1 MSNLK
6 DYDRGRNDGLA
17 MALRIVEKDG
27 IEGLRREI
35 KFRGVTGI
43 HTTLAKKELDQASKQ
58 IKEMTLDTMIV
69 LAVATLHDEFDF
81 GQKRCQRF
89 MDRLE
94 LKAGCLID
102 NLATW
107 PDYIKAIKDE
117 IGLELSIRENL

>member
-6 DYDRGRNDGLA
+6 DYNRGRNDGLA
-17 MALRIVEKDG
+17 MALRIAESDG
-27 IEGLRREI
+27 IEGLRKEI

-43 HTTLAKKELDQASKQ
+43 HTALAKKELDQASKQ

-102 NLATW
+102 DLATW
-107 PDYIKAIKDE
+107 TDYIKAIKDE

>member
-6 DYDRGRNDGLA
+6 DYNRGRNDGLA
-17 MALRIVEKDG
+17 MALRIVESDG
-27 IEGLRREI
+27 IEGLRKEI

-107 PDYIKAIKDE
+107 PDYIRAIKDE

>member
-17 MALRIVEKDG
+17 MALRIVEEDG
-27 IEGLRREI
+27 IEGLRKEI

-102 NLATW
+102 DLATW
-107 PDYIKAIKDE
+107 TDYIKAIKDE

>member
-6 DYDRGRNDGLA
+6 DYNRGRNDGLA
-17 MALRIVEKDG
+17 MALRIAEEDG

-43 HTTLAKKELDQASKQ
+43 HTALAKKELDQASKQ

-102 NLATW
+102 DLATW
-107 PDYIKAIKDE
+107 TDYIKAIKDE

>member
-6 DYDRGRNDGLA
+6 DYNRGRNDGLA
-17 MALRIVEKDG
+17 MALRIAESDG

-102 NLATW
+102 DLATW
-107 PDYIKAIKDE
+107 TDYIKAIKDE

>member
-17 MALRIVEKDG
+17 MALRIVELDG
-27 IEGLRREI
+27 IEGLRKEI

-43 HTTLAKKELDQASKQ
+43 HTTLAKKELDRASKQ

-102 NLATW
+102 DLATW
-107 PDYIKAIKDE
+107 TDYIKAIKDE

>member
-6 DYDRGRNDGLA
+6 DYNRGRNDGLA
-17 MALRIVEKDG
+17 MALRIIESDG
-27 IEGLRREI
+27 IEGLRKEI

-43 HTTLAKKELDQASKQ
+43 HTALAKKELDQASKQ

>member
-6 DYDRGRNDGLA
+6 DYNRGRNDGLA
-17 MALRIVEKDG
+17 MALRIAEEDG

-102 NLATW
+102 DLATW

>member
-6 DYDRGRNDGLA
+6 DYNRGRNDGLA
-17 MALRIVEKDG
+17 MALRIAEEDG

-43 HTTLAKKELDQASKQ
+43 HTALAKKELDQASKQ

-102 NLATW
+102 DLATW

>member
-17 MALRIVEKDG
+17 MALRIAEEDG
-27 IEGLRREI
+27 IEGLRKEI

-43 HTTLAKKELDQASKQ
+43 HTALAKKELDQASKQ

-102 NLATW
+102 DLATW
-107 PDYIKAIKDE
+107 TDYIKAIKDE

>member
-17 MALRIVEKDG
+17 MALRIVESDG

-102 NLATW
+102 DLATW
-107 PDYIKAIKDE
+107 TDYINAIKDE
-117 IGLELSIRENL
+117 IGLELSLRENL

>member
-17 MALRIVEKDG
+17 MALRIVESDG
-27 IEGLRREI
+27 IEGLRKEI

-43 HTTLAKKELDQASKQ
+43 HTALAKKELDQASKQ

>member
-6 DYDRGRNDGLA
+6 DYARGRNDGLA
-17 MALRIVEKDG
+17 MALRIVEEDG
-27 IEGLRREI
+27 IEGLRKEI

-43 HTTLAKKELDQASKQ
+43 HTALAKKELDQASKQ

-102 NLATW
+102 DLATW
-107 PDYIKAIKDE
+107 TDYIKAIKDE

>member
-17 MALRIVEKDG
+17 MALRIAEEDG
-27 IEGLRREI
+27 IEGLRKEI

-94 LKAGCLID
+94 LKAGCLVD
-102 NLATW
+102 DLATW
-107 PDYIKAIKDE
+107 TDYIKAIKDE

>member
-17 MALRIVEKDG
+17 MALRIAESDG
-27 IEGLRREI
+27 IEGLRKEI

-43 HTTLAKKELDQASKQ
+43 HTALAKKELDQASKQ

-102 NLATW
+102 DLATW

>member
-6 DYDRGRNDGLA
+6 DYARGRNDGLA
-17 MALRIVEKDG
+17 MALRIAEEDG
-27 IEGLRREI
+27 IEGLRKEI

-43 HTTLAKKELDQASKQ
+43 HTALAKKELDQASKQ

-102 NLATW
+102 DLATW

>member
-6 DYDRGRNDGLA
+6 DYNRGRNDGLA
-17 MALRIVEKDG
+17 MALRIAEEDG
-27 IEGLRREI
+27 IEGLRKEI

-102 NLATW
+102 DLATW

>member
-6 DYDRGRNDGLA
+6 DYNRGRNDGLA
-17 MALRIVEKDG
+17 MALRIIESDG
-27 IEGLRREI
+27 IEGLRKEI

-43 HTTLAKKELDQASKQ
+43 HTALAKKELDQASKQ

-102 NLATW
+102 DLATW
-107 PDYIKAIKDE
+107 TDYIKAIKDE

>member
-6 DYDRGRNDGLA
+6 DYNRGRNDGLA
-17 MALRIVEKDG
+17 MALRIAEEDG
-27 IEGLRREI
+27 IEELRKEI

>member
-6 DYDRGRNDGLA
+6 DYNRGRNDGLA
-17 MALRIVEKDG
+17 MALRIVELDG
-27 IEGLRREI
+27 IEGLRKEI

-43 HTTLAKKELDQASKQ
+43 HTTLAKKELDRASKQ

-102 NLATW
+102 DLATW
-107 PDYIKAIKDE
+107 TDYIKAIKDE

>member
-6 DYDRGRNDGLA
+6 DYNRGRNDGLA
-17 MALRIVEKDG
+17 MALRIAEEDG
-27 IEGLRREI
+27 IEGLRKEI

-43 HTTLAKKELDQASKQ
+43 HTALAKKELDQASKQ

-102 NLATW
+102 DLATW

>member
-6 DYDRGRNDGLA
+6 DYNRGRNDGLA
-17 MALRIVEKDG
+17 MALRIAEEDG
-27 IEGLRREI
+27 VEGLRKEI

-102 NLATW
+102 DLATW
-107 PDYIKAIKDE
+107 TDYIKAIKDE

>member
-17 MALRIVEKDG
+17 MALRIAEEDG
-27 IEGLRREI
+27 IEGLRKEI

-102 NLATW
+102 DLATW
-107 PDYIKAIKDE
+107 TDYIKAIKDE

>member
-6 DYDRGRNDGLA
+6 DYNRGRNDGLA
-17 MALRIVEKDG
+17 MALRIVESDG
-27 IEGLRREI
+27 IEGLRKEI

-43 HTTLAKKELDQASKQ
+43 HTTLAKKELDRASKQ

>member
-6 DYDRGRNDGLA
+6 DYNRGRNDGLA
-17 MALRIVEKDG
+17 MALRIAEEDG

-43 HTTLAKKELDQASKQ
+43 HTTLAKKELDRASKQ

>member
-17 MALRIVEKDG
+17 MALRITEEDG
-27 IEGLRREI
+27 IEGLRKEI

-102 NLATW
+102 DLATW

>member
-6 DYDRGRNDGLA
+6 DYNRGRNDGLA
-17 MALRIVEKDG
+17 MALRIVERDG
-27 IEGLRREI
+27 IEGLRKEI

-43 HTTLAKKELDQASKQ
+43 HTALAKKELDQASKQ

>member
-17 MALRIVEKDG
+17 MALRIAEEDG
-27 IEGLRREI
+27 IEGLRKEI

-43 HTTLAKKELDQASKQ
+43 HTALAKKELDQASKQ

-102 NLATW
+102 DLATW

>member
-17 MALRIVEKDG
+17 MALRIAEEDG

-43 HTTLAKKELDQASKQ
+43 HTALAKKELDQASKQ

-102 NLATW
+102 DLATW
-107 PDYIKAIKDE
+107 TDYIKAIKDE

>member
-17 MALRIVEKDG
+17 MALRIVESDG
-27 IEGLRREI
+27 IEGLRKEI
-35 KFRGVTGI
+35 KFRGVAGI
-43 HTTLAKKELDQASKQ
+43 HTALAKKELDQASKQ

-102 NLATW
+102 DLATW